1 MGKWAFP
8 NYYYYYFIYLIIVCF
23 SSLMR
28 ARPEASYRCPT
39 LTSSSERVR
48 KWVDHSLLPGSKL
61 KIDPKVLLFVE
72 TTFSKLGRDLA
83 ELLVHNR
90 MK

>member
-1 MGKWAFP
+1 
-8 NYYYYYFIYLIIVCF
+8 
-23 SSLMR
+23 MR
-28 ARPEASYRCPT
+28 TRPEASYRCPT
-39 LTSSSERVR
+39 LSSHGERMR
-48 KWVDHSLLPGSKL
+48 KWTDHSTIRAANSNKAASFSSVAGMKM
-61 KIDPKVLLFVE
+61 DPKVLLFVD

>member
-1 MGKWAFP
+1 
-8 NYYYYYFIYLIIVCF
+8 
-23 SSLMR
+23 MR
-28 ARPEASYRCPT
+28 TRPEASYRCPT
-39 LTSSSERVR
+39 LSSHGERMR
-48 KWVDHSLLPGSKL
+48 KWTDHSTIRAATNSNKATSFSVAGMKM
-61 KIDPKVLLFVE
+61 DPKVLLFVD